1 MWTRTKY
8 RLAVESTRTHWI
20 GWQSKPGERQ
30 HSGPTITGTRA
41 GTGSSPR
48 CVREDIAEGTC
59 H

>member
-20 GWQSKPGERQ
+20 KPGERQ

-41 GTGSSPR
+41 GTSSSPR
-48 CVREDIAEGTC
+48 CAREDIAEGTC